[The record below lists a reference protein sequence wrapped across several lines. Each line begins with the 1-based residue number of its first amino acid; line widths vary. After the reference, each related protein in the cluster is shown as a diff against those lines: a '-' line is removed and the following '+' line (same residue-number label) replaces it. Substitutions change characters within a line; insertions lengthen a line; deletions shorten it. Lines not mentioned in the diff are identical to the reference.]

1 MTTDL
6 QKLVSQSKQIS
17 SLPTI
22 FYQINEAVEDPEC
35 SFVEIGEIIS
45 GDPSLSARLLRIV
58 NSSYFGFPNKIET
71 ITHAVTIVGMAQ
83 LRDLALA
90 TTVVNQFKGIP
101 KNLINMEKFWL
112 HSVATGLTAKVIA
125 IYRRETNVDRFY
137 VMGMLHDLGRL
148 LLLLNIPDSIK
159 TIMEKYELGG
169 TMYDV
174 EEEVLGFNHS
184 AVAGE
189 LMKSWQLPEML
200 QEAVAFHHNPEQAPH
215 YPIAAS
221 IVHVADFI
229 VHGMELGSC
238 GERYVP
244 PLNPKAWE
252 LLELPPSLL
261 SPIMEQVD
269 RQVGEAVEFFL

>member
-1 MTTDL
+1 MTADL
-6 QKLVSQSKQIS
+6 KKLVDQSKQIS

-45 GDPSLSARLLRIV
+45 GDPSLSARLLKIV

-125 IYRRETNVDRFY
+125 IYRRETNADRFY
-137 VMGMLHDLGRL
+137 LMGMLHDLGRL

-159 TIMEKYELGG
+159 TVMEKYELGG
-169 TMYDV
+169 TMYDA
-174 EEEVLGFNHS
+174 ESEVLGFDHA
-184 AVAGE
+184 AVAGQ

-200 QEAVAFHHNPEQAPH
+200 QEAVEYHHKPEQAPH

-221 IVHVADFI
+221 IVHVSDFI
-229 VHGMELGSC
+229 AHGMELGSC

-244 PLNPKAWE
+244 PLTPKAWE

-261 SPIMEQVD
+261 SPILEQVD
-269 RQVGEAVEFFL
+269 RQVNEAVEIFL

>member
-1 MTTDL
+1 MNTDL
-6 QKLVSQSKQIS
+6 QILVDQSPQIS

-22 FYQINEAVEDPEC
+22 FYQINEAVEDPES

-58 NSSYFGFPNKIET
+58 NSSFFGFPNKIET

-125 IYRRETNVDRFY
+125 IYRREANADRFY
-137 VMGMLHDLGRL
+137 LMGMLHDLGRL
-148 LLLLNIPDSIK
+148 LLLLNIPDSMK
-159 TIMEKYELGG
+159 TVMDKYAAGG

-174 EEEVLGFNHS
+174 ENDVLGFDH
-184 AVAGE
+184 AAAAGQ
-189 LMKSWQLPEML
+189 LMQSWQLPGML
-200 QEAVAFHHNPEQAPH
+200 QEAVTYHHKPQQAPH
-215 YPIAAS
+215 YPVAAS

-229 VHGMELGSC
+229 AHGMELGSC
-238 GERYVP
+238 GERFVP
-244 PLNPKAWE
+244 PLHPKAWE
-252 LLELPPSLL
+252 ILELPLNLLPSIL
-261 SPIMEQVD
+261 EQVD
-269 RQVGEAVEFFL
+269 RQVGEAVEMFL

>member
-1 MTTDL
+1 MKKDL
-6 QKLVSQSKQIS
+6 QILVDQSPQIS

-22 FYQINEAVEDPEC
+22 FYQINEAVEDPES

-45 GDPSLSARLLRIV
+45 GDPSLSARLLRVV
-58 NSSYFGFPNKIET
+58 NSSFFGFPNKIET

-125 IYRRETNVDRFY
+125 IYRREANADRFY
-137 VMGMLHDLGRL
+137 LMGMLHDLGRL
-148 LLLLNIPDSIK
+148 LLLLNIPDSMK
-159 TIMEKYELGG
+159 TVMDKYAAGG

-174 EEEVLGFNHS
+174 ENDVLGFDH
-184 AVAGE
+184 AAAAGQ
-189 LMKSWQLPEML
+189 LMQSWQLPGML
-200 QEAVAFHHNPEQAPH
+200 QEAVTYHHKPQQAPH
-215 YPIAAS
+215 YPVAAS

-229 VHGMELGSC
+229 AHGMELGSC
-238 GERYVP
+238 GERFVP
-244 PLNPKAWE
+244 PLHPKAWE
-252 LLELPPSLL
+252 LLDLPLNLLPSIL
-261 SPIMEQVD
+261 EQVD
-269 RQVGEAVEFFL
+269 RQVGEAVEMFL